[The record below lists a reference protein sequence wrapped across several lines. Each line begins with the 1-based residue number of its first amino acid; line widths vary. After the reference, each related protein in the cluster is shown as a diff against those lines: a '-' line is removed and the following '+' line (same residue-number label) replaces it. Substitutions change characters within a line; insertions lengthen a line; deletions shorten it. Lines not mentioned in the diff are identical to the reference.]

1 MNRYLIYTEY
11 NINWLIRMKTYD
23 GIYIKKSPKEY
34 WSTLTLSEK
43 LLARSHDM
51 RWWETAFNDALSLM
65 YYCAGVPHCSEE
77 PVCCWQPLGVGE
89 MWQRCIWSEAIS
101 EVEWQLL
108 FCLTVLLRE
117 EFENVAEAEPL
128 HILAMCP
135 FLSTLLQKR
144 LRAKHLL
151 RKCFP
156 FAPHLMQTYDAGTGL
171 ERKLFKV
178 SPHDDS
184 DTFEHSI
191 QWTAA

>member
-1 MNRYLIYTEY
+1 MAFTLKNHQK
-11 NINWLIRMKTYD
+11 NIDQHWHFQKNYWLDHMTCA
-23 GIYIKKSPKEY
+23 G
-34 WSTLTLSEK
+34 EK
-43 LLARSHDM
+43 LHCH
-51 RWWETAFNDALSLM
+51 WCTTAL
-65 YYCAGVPHCSEE
+65 CAGVPHCSEE

-128 HILAMCP
+128 HMLAMCP
-135 FLSTLLQKR
+135 FLSQLLQKR
-144 LRAKHLL
+144 LRAKDLL

-191 QWTAA
+191 HELLLNDRVE